1 MKNKIIKNSHPPYQ
15 IGSKMLDES
24 NLGDKKYIVYNANT
38 DSYELGEGIDKISA
52 NDVIESTSRQFVTPS
67 QKAQIDSNTAEI
79 DSLNQRL
86 YNLENKEFQSDH
98 KVKMGVDDIEGY
110 LSEKVDNDTIKI
122 FNNKLYVEK
131 LYGMIA
137 TIEEI
142 NALQGIEGNIQQ
154 QLNALTSIGNF
165 STSVENYSD
174 LLNIEEP
181 KNSDM
186 VIVINDETREN
197 KSTIYVFNGIE
208 WQFSGE
214 FKGGEIRDF
223 TTNPINL
230 ETETTGLLPSSKI
243 ENVKA
248 KQVTIDD
255 LAGYFNSDNVEDALV
270 ELFQFANS
278 GKESV
283 AQAIGYPLS
292 KGDTFSEMVAKIEQ
306 LKVLIASAI
315 MEKGVAA
322 YPYNTLQEMANK
334 IKTIPNVSLDAGIKR
349 KSKINIV
356 APYTYEIELDE
367 PLRIEDIAVTVLEYV
382 GDDSNVVHYQSE
394 YNNSEST
401 SFNYN
406 ERYVVFDGRMRLNDK
421 YSYNVNVISNDDH
434 DFYESEEIDLNEFVD
449 FSGSVNINTSSVNIT
464 ALPHPQVVVANG
476 DILLTGVD
484 SIDKIE
490 WENNESGNGKA
501 LIAMSFDSG
510 DTFYAYKNGTWIQVN
525 IYNDFEVVGNNLE
538 EINKLTDEE
547 FKLLRNESDT
557 LRFAYYLNQP
567 TFNDK
572 AENNR
577 IRLYVTMQGYNVVA
591 DTSKYNYDYDVEN
604 KKLVF
609 NFTQN
614 GTYTFTYVDGK

>member
-86 YNLENKEFQSDH
+86 HNLENKEFQSDH

-122 FNNKLYVEK
+122 FNNKLYVKK

-248 KQVTIDD
+248 TQVTIDD

>member
-292 KGDTFSEMVAKIEQ
+292 RGDTFSEMVAKIEQ